1 MRNRESNQNIKNKF
15 SQMAE
20 SLKWEF
26 QVAWQQTLQQ
36 GNLYPLVE
44 FYNANEAQLQRE
56 HNISLNELLGLNPNT
71 LNDLADRSS
80 GQSVKSTR
88 FDSNPLTDI
97 SSRPLQYAGKAISW
111 IAFIA
116 LLGGG
121 FYIYKSL
128 K

>member
-1 MRNRESNQNIKNKF
+1 
-15 SQMAE
+15 MAE

-97 SSRPLQYAGKAISW
+97 SSRPLQYTGKAISW